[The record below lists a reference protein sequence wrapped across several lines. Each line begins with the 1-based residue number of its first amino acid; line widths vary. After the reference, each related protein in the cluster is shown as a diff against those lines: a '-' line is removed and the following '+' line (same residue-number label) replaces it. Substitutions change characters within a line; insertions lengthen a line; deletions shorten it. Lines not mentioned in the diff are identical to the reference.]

1 MFLAWRD
8 FVNHNEST
16 WTVVRHLNSLVSV
29 DINIPMQVCLN
40 LTNGPIQPCREFFV
54 TANLSLRIRSFA
66 GDHISI
72 LEIGFAGDI
81 SPRSV
86 RMMITFPSES
96 SRRIS
101 EMARGPCLLFMLS
114 LCGEWSQMSSGLTP
128 ESQIRARSRTL

>member
-66 GDHISI
+66 GD
-72 LEIGFAGDI
+72 I